1 TPVSKLKEGAE
12 VIGSGNLA
20 WRVNIQ
26 TGDELED
33 LADALNRMAE
43 NLEASRRQ
51 LEEEHDRAVRAAK
64 EANTLFRVSQSLVFS
79 MDLEHRLEVIARN
92 LADVCDTNKVALWLV
107 QDGYLKPV
115 ASYGLSD
122 EEKEFHAHWSVPFT
136 EADPMIKEVVA
147 SRKPI
152 VIHDA
157 VNDLRVPPELTEKFK
172 LRSVLAVPLV
182 FHETVIGFGITF
194 TQDELRR
201 FTRRQ
206 VRLAQAVAAQGA
218 VAIEN
223 SLAYERERRIS
234 EMLQRSF
241 LPDVPTT
248 IGRFQFA
255 DRYEAALT
263 EAQIGGDFYDVI
275 EISPDKIALV
285 MADVSGKG
293 LSAAVHTAL
302 IKYTVRAY
310 ALEEISPVELIARLN
325 RAVYRFIGGQVFI
338 TCFYGVLDTN
348 SGVLEYVNAGHELP
362 LLTSVQS
369 GLCMRLAT
377 TGTALGIVESFDFTS
392 QSVKLK
398 PGDVLLI
405 YTDGATEA
413 RRDGEF
419 LGIEGL
425 EKMFCQYAHGD
436 ALYIVDQLNLQIRE
450 FARGN
455 LRDDLALL
463 VVKFS

>member
-1 TPVSKLKEGAE
+1 
-12 VIGSGNLA
+12 
-20 WRVNIQ
+20 
-26 TGDELED
+26 
-33 LADALNRMAE
+33 M
-43 NLEASRRQ
+43 
-51 LEEEHDRAVRAAK
+51 
-64 EANTLFRVSQSLVFS
+64 
-79 MDLEHRLEVIARN
+79 
-92 LADVCDTNKVALWLV
+92 
-107 QDGYLKPV
+107 
-115 ASYGLSD
+115 
-122 EEKEFHAHWSVPFT
+122 
-136 EADPMIKEVVA
+136 
-147 SRKPI
+147 
-152 VIHDA
+152 
-157 VNDLRVPPELTEKFK
+157 
-172 LRSVLAVPLV
+172 
-182 FHETVIGFGITF
+182 
-194 TQDELRR
+194 
-201 FTRRQ
+201 
-206 VRLAQAVAAQGA
+206 
-218 VAIEN
+218 
-223 SLAYERERRIS
+223 
-234 EMLQRSF
+234 
-241 LPDVPTT
+241 
-248 IGRFQFA
+248 
-255 DRYEAALT
+255 T

-338 TCFYGVLDTN
+338 TCFYGVLDTD

-425 EKMFCQYAHGD
+425 EKMFCQHAHGD